1 MDGKK
6 MKTVGKAALVIDHS
20 SESLDT
26 LLSALAP
33 ERERLMAH
41 PVFQGVTSLSDLQ
54 AFMESHVFA
63 VWDFMTLLKSLQQKL
78 TCTDVP
84 WHPMPNPLA
93 ARFVNEIVLGE
104 ESDEV
109 MPGEYVSHYDLYVAA
124 MREVGCRTNRVDVFI
139 DQIRLGIEPRVALLS
154 APDHVREFVMK
165 TIEFTK
171 LEPHQAL
178 SAFLFGREDIIPQ
191 MFQNFLDQSKMFE
204 NVSTNRLKLY
214 LKRHIE
220 IDGDS
225 HAPLALRIL
234 SSLSETSNL
243 PTDKFWSDVE
253 HTAREAIAARIR
265 LWDGVQQEIENT
277 KLVSKL
283 KGAS

>member
-1 MDGKK
+1 
-6 MKTVGKAALVIDHS
+6 MKTVERATLVVDKS
-20 SESLDT
+20 SESLNG
-26 LLSALAP
+26 LLAALAP
-33 ERERLMAH
+33 ERQRLMAH
-41 PVFQGVTSLSDLQ
+41 PVFEGITTLSDLQ

-63 VWDFMTLLKSLQQKL
+63 VWDFMTLLKSLQRKL

-84 WHPMPNPLA
+84 WHPMPNSLA
-93 ARFVNEIVLGE
+93 ARFVNEIVLAE

-109 MPGEYVSHYDLYVAA
+109 QPGEYVSHYDLYVAA

-139 DQIRLGIEPRVALLS
+139 DQIRLGIEPRVALLA
-154 APDHVREFVMK
+154 APDHVREFVMQ
-165 TIEFTK
+165 TLEFTK

-204 NVSTNRLKLY
+204 HVSTNRLKLY
-214 LKRHIE
+214 LNRHIE
-220 IDGDS
+220 IDGGS

-234 SSLSETSNL
+234 SSLSETAKI

-253 HTAREAIAARIR
+253 QTAREAIAARIH
-265 LWDGVQQEIENT
+265 LWDGVQQEIANS
-277 KLVSKL
+277 KMVSKL